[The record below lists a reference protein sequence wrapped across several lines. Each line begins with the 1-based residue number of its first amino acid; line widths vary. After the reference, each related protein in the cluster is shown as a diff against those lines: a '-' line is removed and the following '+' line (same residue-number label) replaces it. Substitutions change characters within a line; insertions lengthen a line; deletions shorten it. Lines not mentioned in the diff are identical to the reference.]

1 MNEFIRPQ
9 HPGFALKEDF
19 LDDLEIKPGTLAK
32 AIGVDRAAIKRITD
46 GKRDIS
52 AEMSMRLGRYFGINA
67 DFWFRMQNQ
76 YDMRLAQYEKAED
89 VDAEVTPLER
99 ADAA

>member
-1 MNEFIRPQ
+1 MNEFIRPE
-9 HPGFALKEDF
+9 HPGLALKEDF
-19 LDDLEIKPGTLAK
+19 LDALEIKPGTLAK

-46 GKRDIS
+46 GKRNIS
-52 AEMSMRLGRYFGINA
+52 AEMSMRLGKYFGINP

-76 YDMRLAQYEKAED
+76 YDMRLAQFEKAEA

-99 ADAA
+99 ANAA

>member
-1 MNEFIRPQ
+1 MNTFIRPQ
-9 HPGFALKEDF
+9 HPGLALKEDF
-19 LDDLEIKPGTLAK
+19 LDDLKIKPGTLAK

-52 AEMSMRLGRYFGINA
+52 AEMSMRLGRYFGINP

-76 YDMRLAQYEKAED
+76 YDMRLAQFEKAEA

-99 ADAA
+99 ANAA

>member
-1 MNEFIRPQ
+1 MNDFIRPE
-9 HPGFALKEDF
+9 HPGLALKEDF
-19 LDDLEIKPGTLAK
+19 LDDLDIKPGTLAR

>member
-1 MNEFIRPQ
+1 MNEFIRPE
-9 HPGFALKEDF
+9 HPGLALKEDF
-19 LDDLEIKPGTLAK
+19 LDALEIKPGTLAK

-52 AEMSMRLGRYFGINA
+52 AEMSMRLGKYFGINP

-76 YDMRLAQYEKAED
+76 YDMRLAQFEKAEA

-99 ADAA
+99 ANAA